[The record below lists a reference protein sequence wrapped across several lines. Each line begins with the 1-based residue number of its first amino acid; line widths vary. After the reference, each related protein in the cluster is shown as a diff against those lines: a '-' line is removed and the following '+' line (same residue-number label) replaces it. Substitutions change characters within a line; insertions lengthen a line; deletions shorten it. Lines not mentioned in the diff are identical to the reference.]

1 MAPPPPPGVA
11 VKPPNIR
18 AIARLN
24 AHPIERAAYELGYQR
39 GWEDAHE
46 DAPDDTAS
54 KAAAY
59 LLLADVAP
67 DPTTLLRLADE
78 LAEYA
83 RTYRTAI
90 AALGFADVPMER
102 AEHEARRDRA
112 LAGMRAAVGGG
123 R

>member
-1 MAPPPPPGVA
+1 MADPRATIDDA
-11 VKPPNIR
+11 VLL
-18 AIARLN
+18 LN
-24 AHPIERAAYELGYQR
+24 ADPLLRAARDITVAAMR
-39 GWEDAHE
+39 GDFESDPKVRDA
-46 DAPDDTAS
+46 ATVI
-54 KAAAY
+54 
-59 LLLADVAP
+59 VAIRTP

-78 LAEYA
+78 LTDHA

-112 LAGMRAAVGGG
+112 LAGMRAAVGGV

>member
-1 MAPPPPPGVA
+1 MSEPTPTERAEA
-11 VKPPNIR
+11 LIR
-18 AIARLN
+18 ANPRDRAVYEFAL
-24 AHPIERAAYELGYQR
+24 AFTERREQ
-39 GWEDAHE
+39 DA
-46 DAPDDTAS
+46 
-54 KAAAY
+54 AAAY

-78 LAEYA
+78 LADHA

-112 LAGMRAAVGGG
+112 LAGMRAALTSGGSNG
-123 R
+123 

>member
-1 MAPPPPPGVA
+1 MAEPTPTE
-11 VKPPNIR
+11 R
-18 AIARLN
+18 AEALISANPREL
-24 AHPIERAAYELGYQR
+24 AAYELGRADGIDGYCMTPR
-39 GWEDAHE
+39 AARAVED
-46 DAPDDTAS
+46 

-78 LAEYA
+78 MAGHA
-83 RTYRTAI
+83 RTYRAAI

-102 AEHEARRDRA
+102 AEHEGRRDRA
-112 LAGMRAAVGGG
+112 LAGMRAAFTSGGS

>member
-1 MAPPPPPGVA
+1 M
-11 VKPPNIR
+11 KPPNIR
-18 AIARLN
+18 AIARLNARLN

-83 RTYRTAI
+83 RTYRTAV
-90 AALGFADVPMER
+90 AALGYAHGEMER
-102 AEHEARRDRA
+102 AEHEGRRDRA
-112 LAGMRAAVGGG
+112 LAGMRTAFASGGFNV
-123 R
+123 